1 MLDKAVAWVK
11 EQQESLNIESRACGT
26 ESLDSEIVL
35 SIENKIDSCLETIE
49 NSYKTVF
56 MQVKPHLLFKPSLN
70 SGHFAPDGKAYH
82 KVFDRIITVR
92 ESFTVPLGYKGTI
105 IGVQKGE
112 NLMSNTY
119 ETVFDKP
126 FVGK

>member
-1 MLDKAVAWVK
+1 
-11 EQQESLNIESRACGT
+11 
-26 ESLDSEIVL
+26 
-35 SIENKIDSCLETIE
+35 
-49 NSYKTVF
+49 

-70 SGHFAPDGKAYH
+70 PGHFPPDSKAYH

-92 ESFTVPLGYKGTI
+92 ESFTVPLGFKGTI
-105 IGVQKGE
+105 IGIQKGE
-112 NLMSNTY
+112 NMIDNIY